1 MTIKPALEQRSFPL
15 PITTDNERA
24 QRTRARRALLRAI
37 GKHILLIA
45 ITLLLLY
52 PLLWLI
58 VSSLRP
64 NDLIFREPGL
74 LPLSFDTSNYTK
86 GWSALN
92 PNFGQYLLNSGT
104 VVLGSIVGN
113 LISCSLAAYAF
124 ARLKFRGRKILFATM
139 LVTLMLPVHAI
150 IVPQYILFNH
160 LGLTNSF
167 WPLLLPKFLGTDAF
181 FVFLMVQFI
190 RGIPRELDEA
200 ARIDGAGHFRIFF
213 QIMLPLMIPALAT
226 TAIFTFVWVWNDF
239 FGPLIYLTDPTLFTV
254 PLALNEFMN
263 AQGASNFGGLFA
275 MSVISLVP
283 VFLAFLFGQRFLLK
297 GIATTGI
304 K

>member
-1 MTIKPALEQRSFPL
+1 MTTKTAIDVRPSLAPTAAREH
-15 PITTDNERA
+15 A
-24 QRTRARRALLRAI
+24 QRARARRATARAVARHVLLVALTI
-37 GKHILLIA
+37 
-45 ITLLLLY
+45 LLLY

-64 NDLIFREPGL
+64 NDQIFREPGL
-74 LPLSFDTSNYTK
+74 WPLSFDIDNYTK

-92 PNFGQYLLNSGT
+92 PDFGQYLLNST
-104 VVLGSIVGN
+104 IVVAGSILGN
-113 LISCSLAAYAF
+113 LVSCSLAAYAF
-124 ARLKFRGRKILFATM
+124 ARLSFPGRRIMFGAM
-139 LVTLMLPVHAI
+139 LVTLMLPIHAI

-160 LGLTNSF
+160 LGMTNSF

-181 FVFLMVQFI
+181 FIFLMVQFI
-190 RGIPRELDEA
+190 RAIPRELDEA

-213 QIMLPLMIPALAT
+213 QIMLPLMVPALAT

-254 PLALNEFMN
+254 PLALNEFRN
-263 AQGASNFGGLFA
+263 AQGASNFGGMFA
-275 MSVISLVP
+275 MSVVSLLP
-283 VFLAFLFGQRFLLK
+283 VFLAFVVGQRFLIR